1 MRAILHISVKIVGK
15 IIYGRYKMYCKQFN
29 ALVNLAKSD
38 KDERFYNKILV
49 DSEGDKFRLVATNGH
64 VMLVIDEK
72 NDFYDGKT
80 FEPFVV
86 YAPTVKFNPKD
97 EILLYLTEE
106 GLEVSFVLGEKIV
119 LTKTQSNFPNY
130 RCIGS
135 EAQPV
140 THIRVFNDNF
150 KCILNI
156 LKDLDVKTADIEF
169 QGGEEGLIYI
179 KGSIDKLD
187 YQIYGTLMKAT
198 NGNRR

>member
-1 MRAILHISVKIVGK
+1 
-15 IIYGRYKMYCKQFN
+15 MYCRQFN

-38 KDERFYNKILV
+38 KDECYYNKILV

-64 VMLVIDEK
+64 VLLIIDEK

-106 GLEVSFVLGEKIV
+106 GLEVSLGEKIV
-119 LTKTQSNFPNY
+119 LTKTQSTFPNY

-135 EAQPV
+135 VAQPV
-140 THIRVFNDNF
+140 THIRVFNNSF

-169 QGGEEGLIYI
+169 QGGEDGLIYI
-179 KGSIDKLD
+179 KGSIDNFVTTNGQYAILD

>member
-1 MRAILHISVKIVGK
+1 
-15 IIYGRYKMYCKQFN
+15 MYCRQFN

-38 KDERFYNKILV
+38 KDECYYNKILV
-49 DSEGDKFRLVATNGH
+49 DSEGDKFRLVATNGQ
-64 VMLVIDEK
+64 VLLIIDEK
-72 NDFYDGKT
+72 NDFYDGKP

-106 GLEVSFVLGEKIV
+106 GLELSFVLGEKIV
-119 LTKTQSNFPNY
+119 LTKTQSSFPNY
-130 RCIGS
+130 RLIGS

-140 THIRVFNDNF
+140 THIRVFNDSF

-169 QGGEEGLIYI
+169 QGGEDGLIYI